1 MPRSFVGRR
10 ADILRCGPRMEA
22 QVQGDLEVESGELR
36 NAIAAGHMVVYYQP
50 KVGLFTGQALGVEAL
65 VRWQHPERGL
75 VFPDDFIPAAERS
88 GAMTELTD
96 FVLDQAA
103 GQYAR
108 WQANGIDLPV
118 AVNLSAS
125 SLVDAALPDKITA
138 VCDRHGISH
147 RGLDL
152 EITET
157 SVMADPKVAIAV
169 LSVLAERGFV
179 MAIDDFGTGFSS
191 LAYLAQLPVS
201 VVKIDK
207 SFVLDVVENN
217 ADAHI
222 VRGIIE
228 LVHGLGKYV
237 VAEGVE
243 SQDALNL
250 LLLMGCDQ
258 GQGYHW
264 SRPVPAEELTAWVTK
279 HQQNLT
285 VSDRE
290 TGLVPRAP
298 IPANE
303 AERLAVL
310 QRYRILDTAYEAIF
324 DEIAAAAAQVCGT
337 PISAVSLV
345 DAERQWFKARVG
357 LEVAETTR
365 DLAFCAHT
373 IMDPAHLLV
382 VNDATTDERF
392 ASNPLVTGEP
402 SIRFY
407 AGAPLVAPDGSA
419 VGSLCVIDSKPRQL
433 SVAQLTVLRQLA
445 AHVIAI
451 FEAKQQLAELT
462 ERLETP
468 SQRVLRRAS

>member
-1 MPRSFVGRR
+1 
-10 ADILRCGPRMEA
+10 
-22 QVQGDLEVESGELR
+22 VQADLEVEAAELQ
-36 NAIAAGHMVVYYQP
+36 NAIAAGQMVVYYQP

-65 VRWQHPERGL
+65 VRWQHPKRGL

-88 GAMTELTD
+88 GVMTELTD

-103 GQYAR
+103 GQYAQ

-125 SLVDAALPDKITA
+125 SLVNAALPDKITA

-157 SVMADPKVAIAV
+157 SVMADPKAAIAV
-169 LSVLAERGFV
+169 LTALAERGFV

-191 LAYLAQLPVS
+191 LAYLAKLPVS

-207 SFVLDVVENN
+207 SFVLDVVDNN

-222 VRGIIE
+222 VHGIIE
-228 LVHGLGKYV
+228 LVHGLGKHV

-279 HQQNLT
+279 HQHAIT
-285 VSDRE
+285 VAGRE
-290 TGLVPRAP
+290 TGLFTRAP

-303 AERLAVL
+303 AKRLAVL

-324 DEIAAAAAQVCGT
+324 DEIAAVAAKVCGT
-337 PISAVSLV
+337 PMSAVSLV
-345 DAERQWFKARVG
+345 DAKRQWFKARVG
-357 LEVAETTR
+357 LEVAGTTR

-402 SIRFY
+402 RIRFY

-419 VGSLCVIDSKPRQL
+419 VGTLCVIDSKPRRL
-433 SVAQLTVLRQLA
+433 SVAQLKVLRQLA

-451 FEAKQQLAELT
+451 FEAKQQLAELAQG
-462 ERLETP
+462 RATP
-468 SQRVLRRAS
+468 GQRELCLAS